1 MLPPGNTQFRV
12 TVSCRYCTE
21 LQFAAASSP
30 WQHPTG
36 SRCRVRGM
44 KGKLVFF
51 FGMLLPIVSF
61 PCLRE
66 TKTKTKR
73 VGADHLW
80 TEEDTDQF
88 SFHINTHVRS
98 STALKRLSYAIVYLS
113 NWKISICKRFATTST
128 SPAALF
134 NDTSAALHLTLLS
147 YVILFPHRRR
157 ALREARL
164 L

>member
-1 MLPPGNTQFRV
+1 MSLLHRAAVCSCLKSMTTPNWQQMQSKGNERKA
-12 TVSCRYCTE
+12 
-21 LQFAAASSP
+21 L
-30 WQHPTG
+30 
-36 SRCRVRGM
+36 
-44 KGKLVFF
+44 FF

-73 VGADHLW
+73 VGADQLW

-98 STALKRLSYAIVYLS
+98 STALKRLSYAIVYFT